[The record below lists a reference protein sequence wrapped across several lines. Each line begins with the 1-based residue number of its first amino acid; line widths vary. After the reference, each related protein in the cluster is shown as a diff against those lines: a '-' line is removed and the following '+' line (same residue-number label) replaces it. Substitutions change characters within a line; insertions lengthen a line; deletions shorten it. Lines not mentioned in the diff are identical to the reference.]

1 MFYNYTLSVI
11 KEKFKLTLQIIY
23 RLYSEKEQ
31 NYSIMK
37 RAGYMGKVTKILLLL
52 KDMIYES
59 TSPLEIIRF
68 AKYYRSKGLEVTVV
82 LWGPMGIILGKK
94 NKIGRMR
101 YDEEIM
107 ECLDIGINFKCCD
120 LAANL
125 IGLDKSELIEGIE
138 LVESYMVADL
148 LLKYQEEGQLIFS
161 L

>member
-1 MFYNYTLSVI
+1 
-11 KEKFKLTLQIIY
+11 
-23 RLYSEKEQ
+23 
-31 NYSIMK
+31 
-37 RAGYMGKVTKILLLL
+37 MGKVTKVLLLL

-68 AKYYRSKGLEVTVV
+68 AKYYQSKGLEVTVI
-82 LWGPMGIILGKK
+82 LWGPMGILLGKK

-101 YDEEIM
+101 YDNEIN
-107 ECLDIGINFKCCD
+107 ECLEVGIKFKCCD

-138 LVESYMVADL
+138 LVESFVVADL
-148 LLKYQEEGQLIFS
+148 LLQYQEEGQLIFS